1 MVEILDLEQLSGIQT
16 ATASEAFVNKYKFKL
31 TDDTADGDAT
41 IVALMTV
48 ESDGLLVRFFRRV
61 GGDVTANSETIPSVV
76 SPSVGLTPVADRVIV
91 SGSLLSDS
99 QRVTGGFYSEV
110 ERQFFSPSVQSN
122 FGNAELDDY
131 TAVVLPVQNATFAAC
146 APYSHFVESKNVKAS
161 VRRLAQIKNQFAHIV
176 LVSLQSQASLS
187 NWTLLRLDMPSIFLV
202 DRTPGNWIS
211 GSPSFSVFDVLPTV
225 TLDAPQSVGSAEWA
239 TVGVQLVDNGVQAS
253 YTGELHL
260 EVLSGRANKLR
271 VPITNG
277 AGSFKV
283 NADGL
288 DTGDHVK
295 IKIGT
300 KNVSGLASATIQVA

>member
-1 MVEILDLEQLSGIQT
+1 
-16 ATASEAFVNKYKFKL
+16 VNKYKFKL
-31 TDDTADGDAT
+31 TDDTEDGDA
-41 IVALMTV
+41 IVVALMTV
-48 ESDGLLVRFFRRV
+48 ESNGLLVRFFRRV

-76 SPSVGLTPVADRVIV
+76 SHSVGLTPIADRVVI

-99 QRVTGGFYSEV
+99 PRVTGGFYSEV
-110 ERQFFSPSVQSN
+110 ERQFFSPNVQSN
-122 FGNAELDDY
+122 FGNAEMDDY
-131 TAVVLPVQNATFAAC
+131 TAIVLPVQNGTFAAC

-187 NWTLLRLDMPSIFLV
+187 DWTLLRLDMPSIFLV

-225 TLDAPQSVGSAEWA
+225 TLDAPQSVGSAEWV
-239 TVGVQLVDNGVQAS
+239 TVGVQLVDNGLQAS

-271 VPITNG
+271 VPVVDG

-283 NADGL
+283 QADGL
-288 DTGDHVK
+288 DPGDSIRVK
-295 IKIGT
+295 VGT
-300 KNVSGLASATIQVA
+300 KNVSGLATATILVA

>member
-1 MVEILDLEQLSGIQT
+1 M
-16 ATASEAFVNKYKFKL
+16 NKYKFKL
-31 TDDTADGDAT
+31 TDDTEDGDA
-41 IVALMTV
+41 IVVALMTV
-48 ESDGLLVRFFRRV
+48 ESNGLLVRFFRRV
-61 GGDVTANSETIPSVV
+61 IGDAIANSETIVSVT
-76 SPSVGLTPVADRVIV
+76 SPNVGLTPIADRVVI

-99 QRVTGGFYSEV
+99 PRVTGGFYSEV
-110 ERQFFSPSVQSN
+110 ERQFFSPNVQSN
-122 FGNAELDDY
+122 FGNAEMDDY
-131 TAVVLPVQNATFAAC
+131 TAIVLPVQNGTFAAC

-161 VRRLAQIKNQFAHIV
+161 VRRVSQIKNQFSHIV
-176 LVSLQSQASLS
+176 LASAIRQAPMSDWS
-187 NWTLLRLDMPSIFLV
+187 MVRLDMPYIFLV
-202 DRTPGNWIS
+202 DKTPGDWVSVPADFSLFDIL
-211 GSPSFSVFDVLPTV
+211 PSVALS
-225 TLDAPQSVGSAEWA
+225 APQSVGSGEWA
-239 TVGVQLVDNGVQAS
+239 TVSVQFLSNGVQTA